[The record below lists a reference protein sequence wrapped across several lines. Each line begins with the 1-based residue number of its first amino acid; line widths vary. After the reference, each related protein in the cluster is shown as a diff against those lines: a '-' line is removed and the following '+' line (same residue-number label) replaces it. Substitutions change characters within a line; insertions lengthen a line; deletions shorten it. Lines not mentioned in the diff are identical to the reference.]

1 MDGIDRIVIKIGT
14 GVLTGEDGSFAAARL
29 SRLLDEIL
37 PFVSKP
43 HQQAMI
49 VSSGAVGLGRMRLN
63 LKGDLSLAEKQ
74 ACAAI
79 GQSVLIQNYNVILSR
94 FGLMAGQILINSQ
107 DLKNEERRK
116 NLMASLREME
126 RFPVIPVINE
136 NDVTSTEELE
146 VLGESD
152 LSFGDNDRLS
162 ALLALEIKARL
173 LVILTDSEGIYL
185 DKPKNSSDSPLSYV
199 EDLSVLDQVHV
210 WNNSKLGRG
219 GVKSKIASARLAA
232 EGGTPCWVVSGFKEG
247 QLETF
252 FKTFA
257 DRRAPLCGTFVVGK
271 GTVWKKS

>member
-1 MDGIDRIVIKIGT
+1 MDGMDGMDGIDRIVIKIGT

-29 SRLLDEIL
+29 SRLLDEVL

-43 HQQAMI
+43 HQKVMI

-63 LKGDLSLAEKQ
+63 RKGDLSLAEKQ

-79 GQSVLIQNYNVILSR
+79 GQSVLIQNYNIILSR

-146 VLGESD
+146 VSGESD

-173 LVILTDSEGIYL
+173 LVILTDSDGIYL
-185 DKPKNSSDSPLSYV
+185 DKPKNSSERPLSYV
-199 EDLSVLDQVHV
+199 EDLSVLDQVHF

-232 EGGTPCWVVSGFKEG
+232 
-247 QLETF
+247 
-252 FKTFA
+252 
-257 DRRAPLCGTFVVGK
+257 
-271 GTVWKKS
+271 